1 MMSYT
6 TSAAW
11 SHPVSSLCCT
21 KHGQHRCAILS
32 DCITTVAMS
41 RSGQLDQG
49 YTVEPQCSDLNVLQ
63 TLR

>member
-6 TSAAW
+6 ASTAW

-21 KHGQHRCAILS
+21 KHDQHCCAILS

-49 YTVEPQCSDLNVLQ
+49 YTVEQ
-63 TLR
+63 